1 MLKNDDYKPW
11 WDFSLRTDHETGAR
25 RLDLVVID
33 KRDKGCQIIDVAV
46 PEDGRVREMR
56 KLKSTKILRK
66 RSLKTVGSSLA
77 YLGYCCYREPEK
89 TPA

>member
-33 KRDKGCQIIDVAV
+33 KRDMSCQIIDVAI
-46 PEDGRVREMR
+46 PEDGRVREMEYE
-56 KLKSTKILRK
+56 ILRER
-66 RSLKTVGSSLA
+66 RSKTVGCSLA
-77 YLGYCCYREPEK
+77 SLGYCCYPEPEK